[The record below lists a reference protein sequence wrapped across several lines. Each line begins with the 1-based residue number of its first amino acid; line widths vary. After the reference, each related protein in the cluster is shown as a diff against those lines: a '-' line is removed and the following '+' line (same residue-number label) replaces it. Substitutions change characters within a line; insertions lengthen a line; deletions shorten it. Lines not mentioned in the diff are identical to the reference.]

1 MKRKA
6 RGSELQG
13 VKDSVPLVLKMKE
26 DGVVWRLAYSQTF
39 GRGIDEVEGRVF
51 RGKTGPLRHFAEQH
65 RAKVPLFF
73 FAETEGFF

>member
-1 MKRKA
+1 M
-6 RGSELQG
+6 
-13 VKDSVPLVLKMKE
+13 
-26 DGVVWRLAYSQTF
+26 VWRLAYSQTF

-51 RGKTGPLRHFAEQH
+51 RGKTGPPRHFAEQH